1 MSVEGLSSAVT
12 GLLAHRR
19 RLDVIS
25 HNVANAS
32 TEGYSRQ
39 RVDLTSA
46 SGSASGIWSGSSSS
60 LGGVTISGISRSR
73 DSFMELRALSAS
85 ASARELSSSFD
96 FHLDVESVL
105 GEPSDSGIAAALDN
119 MWAAFDVL
127 QTFRIRHPN
136 VSPW

>member
-25 HNVANAS
+25 HNVANAN

-39 RVDLTSA
+39 RVDLTAA

-60 LGGVTISGISRSR
+60 LYLIHLFRSSSRS
-73 DSFMELRALSAS
+73 LR
-85 ASARELSSSFD
+85 R
-96 FHLDVESVL
+96 
-105 GEPSDSGIAAALDN
+105 
-119 MWAAFDVL
+119 
-127 QTFRIRHPN
+127 
-136 VSPW
+136 VSNR